1 MKFTKFI
8 PLVFALALAVPAFAE
23 GEVGSN
29 ATSTM
34 IIGVD
39 EYINITTEDLTLNST
54 ATPTEDY
61 ASLNLD
67 PTLAATFHVVT
78 NHPGDHVYLTA
89 TTLADSNAVNALCAG
104 SAANKYYLVFGKQA
118 AVSDVKFDT
127 ATAAVQN
134 ITNGS
139 PAVASNANAIAF
151 EVTPSYQRSGAA
163 AADPSPAAITNAGV
177 VAYDIDNGI
186 YDMTYTLANSPVATT
201 FSTHDTNGTY
211 QAILKLSHTNP

>member
-8 PLVFALALAVPAFAE
+8 PLVCAFALAAAPVFAD
-23 GEVGSN
+23 GAQS

-34 IIGVD
+34 VITMPT
-39 EYINITTEDLTLNST
+39 YMNITTEDSNLESE
-54 ATPTEDY
+54 ATPTADY
-61 ASLNLD
+61 ASFTLD
-67 PTLAATFHVVT
+67 PALAATFHVVT
-78 NHPGDHVYLTA
+78 NHPGEHVYLTA
-89 TTLADSNAVNALCAG
+89 TTLADGNAVNALCAG
-104 SAANKYYLVFGKQA
+104 TGSNYRLVFGKQA
-118 AVSDVKFDT
+118 AVSNALYDT

-151 EVTPSYQRSGAA
+151 EVTPTFDHSGAA
-163 AADPSPAAITNAGV
+163 TADPDPEDITNAGV
-177 VAYDIDNGI
+177 VAYDLDNGI
-186 YDMTYTLANSPVATT
+186 YDMTYTLATSPVAAT